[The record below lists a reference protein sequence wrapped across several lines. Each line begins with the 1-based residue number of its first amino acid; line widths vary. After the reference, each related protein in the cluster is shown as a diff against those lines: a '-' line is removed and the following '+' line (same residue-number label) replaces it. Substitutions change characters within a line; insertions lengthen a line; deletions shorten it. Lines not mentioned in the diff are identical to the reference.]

1 MRSLPSPS
9 PPATAGD
16 MFERISDI
24 ENWGKLLPT
33 PRRGAIME
41 NKIGDDAKHAEIG
54 IERDDEVDYV
64 SAWIMSVAIGMIVL
78 GAMCARSVRLLFNRS
93 DAAGNNGKPFCDYPV
108 NDQAAPARMSQPP
121 SPSHARG
128 WGDEPALTAPHR
140 RQNVV
145 PNGHRRP
152 LMRFSDWNVNI
163 PHRIIVDGNHAPLSR
178 DDDQIRGGATRAQN

>member
-78 GAMCARSVRLLFNRS
+78 GAMFVVLDR
-93 DAAGNNGKPFCDYPV
+93 NGFFSTG
-108 NDQAAPARMSQPP
+108 RTPP
-121 SPSHARG
+121 ETMGS
-128 WGDEPALTAPHR
+128 
-140 RQNVV
+140 
-145 PNGHRRP
+145 
-152 LMRFSDWNVNI
+152 
-163 PHRIIVDGNHAPLSR
+163 LSA
-178 DDDQIRGGATRAQN
+178 ITR